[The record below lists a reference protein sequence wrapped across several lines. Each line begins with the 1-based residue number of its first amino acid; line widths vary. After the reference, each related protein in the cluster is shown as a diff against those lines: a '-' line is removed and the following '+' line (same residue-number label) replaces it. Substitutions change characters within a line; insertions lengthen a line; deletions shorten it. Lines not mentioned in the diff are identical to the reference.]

1 MHALVCA
8 WHEEPP
14 MPLATPQ
21 LSPHVAPPAP
31 VPAAADRVGFACA
44 ACLPAH
50 QHDCSG
56 FVHAVAATLDVTI
69 AGLADEMVDLLRH
82 GGAWRPLA
90 DGPAAVVAAAAGQL
104 VVAGL
109 NGTEQAVPDAHG
121 HVVVVVPGPLAHGRY
136 PSAWWGSLGGTPGH
150 GQTLN
155 WAWTEAD
162 RDHVS
167 YAAHVLP
174 APAPAPAHAA
184 GTA

>member
-1 MHALVCA
+1 
-8 WHEEPP
+8 
-14 MPLATPQ
+14 MPLATLQPPPHPAVP
-21 LSPHVAPPAP
+21 SPVSGAG
-31 VPAAADRVGFACA
+31 DRVSLACA

-50 QHDCSG
+50 EHDCSG
-56 FVHAVAATLDVTI
+56 FVHAVAATLAVTI

-90 DGPAAVVAAAAGQL
+90 DGPAAMAAAAAGQL

-109 NGTEQAVPDAHG
+109 KGAEQAVPDAHG

-136 PSAWWGSLGGTPGH
+136 PSAWWGSLGGTPGRD
-150 GQTLN
+150 QTLN

-162 RDHVS
+162 RDRVS

-174 APAPAPAHAA
+174 APAHAA
-184 GTA
+184 TTA